1 MGRIALIIIVLG
13 GIIAA
18 MMPSSDKPSP
28 LSGQVGGTFSSDS
41 RDLES
46 RGFESRN
53 TGSRRLNPTSAN
65 AASSPGIASGQGI
78 TLDRAPDGHFYA
90 DAQVNGTTVHFMVD
104 TGASGVALSADD
116 ARRVGLP
123 YFSSE
128 FSAVGRGASGEVRG
142 KIVTLDRVT
151 LGGKSVEN
159 VSGAILEGSEMS
171 LLGQSFL
178 GEMGSIE
185 ITHDRMVIR

>member
-1 MGRIALIIIVLG
+1 MGRIAVIIIVLC

-18 MMPSSDKPSP
+18 MLPAGPNAPSP
-28 LSGQVGGTFSSDS
+28 TIANHVGGTFSA
-41 RDLES
+41 ES
-46 RGFESRN
+46 TPHVVRG
-53 TGSRRLNPTSAN
+53 GSSFSATTSPN
-65 AASSPGIASGQGI
+65 SVPGQGI

-90 DAQVNGTTVHFMVD
+90 DAQVNGTSIRFLVD
-104 TGASGVALSADD
+104 TGASGVALSAED
-116 ARRVGLP
+116 ARRAGLP

-128 FSAVGRGASGEVRG
+128 FTAVGRGASGEVRG
-142 KIVTLDRVT
+142 KLVTLDRVT

-178 GEMGSIE
+178 GRMGSIE
-185 ITHDRMVIR
+185 ITGDRMVIR

>member
-1 MGRIALIIIVLG
+1 MGRICLIIIILG
-13 GIIAA
+13 GIFAA
-18 MMPSSDKPSP
+18 LMPSGDKASP
-28 LSGQVGGTFSSDS
+28 LSGQVGGTFSTKST
-41 RDLES
+41 DLES
-46 RGFESRN
+46 RD
-53 TGSRRLNPTSAN
+53 TASRRSSSFSAS
-65 AASSPGIASGQGI
+65 AAASPGIVSGQGI

-90 DAQVNGTTVHFMVD
+90 DAQVNGTIVHFMVD
-104 TGASGVALSADD
+104 TGATGVALSAED

-159 VSGAILEGSEMS
+159 VGGAILEGSELS
-171 LLGQSFL
+171 LLGQTFL
-178 GEMGSIE
+178 SQMGTIE
-185 ITHDRMVIR
+185 ISGDKMVIR

>member
-1 MGRIALIIIVLG
+1 MGRVCLIIIILC
-13 GIIAA
+13 GIFAA
-18 MMPSSDKPSP
+18 LMPSGEKPSA
-28 LSGQVGGTFSSDS
+28 LSGQVGGTFSERS
-41 RDLES
+41 RPHES
-46 RGFESRN
+46 RGL
-53 TGSRRLNPTSAN
+53 GPYSASV
-65 AASSPGIASGQGI
+65 ASSPGTVSGQGV

-116 ARRVGLP
+116 AQRVGLP

-178 GEMGSIE
+178 SQMGTIE
-185 ITHDRMVIR
+185 ISGDRMVIR

>member
-1 MGRIALIIIVLG
+1 MGRLYLIIIILG
-13 GIIAA
+13 AMFAA
-18 MMPSSDKPSP
+18 LMPSGDKPSP
-28 LSGQVGGTFSSDS
+28 LSGKVGGTFSH
-41 RDLES
+41 ES
-46 RGFESRN
+46 RPYQA
-53 TGSRRLNPTSAN
+53 RRPDPFIVN
-65 AASSPGIASGQGI
+65 AASSPGVVSGQGI

-104 TGASGVALSADD
+104 TGATGVALSADD

-123 YFSSE
+123 FFSSE

-171 LLGQSFL
+171 LLGQSYL
-178 GEMGSIE
+178 GRMGSIE
-185 ITHDRMVIR
+185 ITGDRMVIR

>member
-1 MGRIALIIIVLG
+1 MGRIALIIIILG
-13 GIIAA
+13 GIFAA
-18 MMPSSDKPSP
+18 LIPSSDKPSP
-28 LSGQVGGTFSSDS
+28 LSGQVGGTFSEAS
-41 RDLES
+41 RPHES
-46 RGFESRN
+46 RRSSSYGAS
-53 TGSRRLNPTSAN
+53 TSA
-65 AASSPGIASGQGI
+65 SSSVASGQGI

-90 DAQVNGTTVHFMVD
+90 EAQVNGTPVRFLID

-116 ARRVGLP
+116 ARRAGLP
-123 YFSSE
+123 FFSTE

-178 GEMGSIE
+178 GRMGSIE
-185 ITHDRMVIR
+185 ISGDKMVIR

>member
-1 MGRIALIIIVLG
+1 
-13 GIIAA
+13 
-18 MMPSSDKPSP
+18 MMPSGNTPSP
-28 LSGQVGGTFSSDS
+28 MSNQVGGTFSSTS
-41 RDLES
+41 GPSGSIEPRRRSVYES
-46 RGFESRN
+46 RIGESR
-53 TGSRRLNPTSAN
+53 
-65 AASSPGIASGQGI
+65 SPVSGQGI

-104 TGASGVALSADD
+104 TGATGVALSADD

-123 YFSSE
+123 FLSNE

-151 LGGKSVEN
+151 LGGKSVEG
-159 VSGAILEGSEMS
+159 VGGAILEGSEMS

-178 GEMGSIE
+178 SQMGRIE
-185 ITHDRMVIR
+185 ISGDQMVIS